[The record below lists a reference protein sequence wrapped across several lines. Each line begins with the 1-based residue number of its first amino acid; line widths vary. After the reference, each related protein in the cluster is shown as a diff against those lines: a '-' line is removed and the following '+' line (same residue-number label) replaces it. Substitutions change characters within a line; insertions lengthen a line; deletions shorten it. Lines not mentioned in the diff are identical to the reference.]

1 MKKQTLLTLLMIVTI
16 ALAACSPSSSATPTT
31 APAAATATSAPAATN
46 TSAPAATATTAP
58 AAATATSAPAAPAT
72 ATVAPTSAATATA
85 TLPPTITP
93 AANAI
98 QINFW
103 HGQSGFQGQVL
114 NNLVNQFN
122 STHPDIFVT
131 ATFQG
136 TYSDLYN
143 KVTAAIAGGAPPD
156 MAVAYQ
162 NDVSNYIANDAVIP
176 LDSLMKDPKIGF
188 TAADMK
194 DIYPSFIDH
203 YPQSNN
209 QVYSLAFMR
218 SMEVMYYNADMLK
231 AAGFNTPPTN
241 WNDFL
246 KVCAAVSKPP
256 DTYCYEMNTDASR
269 FSNWLWSR
277 GGTLLSADSKTV
289 AFNSQAGLDTM
300 NFINTMFQKKY
311 AIVIA
316 KAFQDQ
322 TDFSLGKIAFTFGST
337 AGLPYYKTAIN
348 QAGKVTNWGIAPGP
362 HTTPNPVVDTYGP
375 SVTIFKTTTAKEQAA
390 FTFLKWLMD
399 TGPNSTWVK
408 ATSYFPARQS
418 TKAALADFISKNP
431 LYGQAF
437 DWLQYGKQ
445 EPTVAA
451 WNPIR
456 GFIADAMTAV
466 ANGTASPQDALNTA
480 ATKANA
486 ALAGQ

>member
-1 MKKQTLLTLLMIVTI
+1 MKRSTLLTLLLALALT
-16 ALAACSPSSSATPTT
+16 LAACAPAATPTT
-31 APAAATATSAPAATN
+31 PPQTQAPAPAASSTAAMTEAP
-46 TSAPAATATTAP
+46 TTA
-58 AAATATSAPAAPAT
+58 SAPAT
-72 ATVAPTSAATATA
+72 AAPTATNTP
-85 TLPPTITP
+85 PPTITP

-98 QINFW
+98 QIQFW

-136 TYSDLYN
+136 TYSDLYK
-143 KVTAAIAGGAPPD
+143 KVTAAIAGGTPPD
-156 MAVAYQ
+156 LAVAYQ
-162 NDVSNYIANDAVIP
+162 NDVSNYIASGAVIP
-176 LDSLMKDPKIGF
+176 LDSLMNDPQIGF
-188 TAADMK
+188 TADDMK

-203 YPQSNN
+203 YPQANN

-231 AAGFNTPPTN
+231 AAGFSAPPAT
-241 WNDFL
+241 WDDFM
-246 KVCAAVSKPP
+246 KICAAVSKPP

-269 FSNWLWSR
+269 FATWVWSR
-277 GGTLLSADSKTV
+277 GGSMLSPDNKTV
-289 AFNSQAGLDTM
+289 AFNSQAGLDTLTFL
-300 NFINTMFQKKY
+300 NQLFQQKY
-311 AIVIA
+311 ATVIA

-337 AGLPYYKTAIN
+337 AGLPYYKQAIT
-348 QAGKVTNWGIAPGP
+348 QAGKVTNWGIAPSP
-362 HTTPNPVVDTYGP
+362 HTTPNPVVDAYGP
-375 SVTIFKTTTAKEQAA
+375 SVTIFKTTTDKERAA
-390 FTFLKWLMD
+390 FTFLKWLMSTD
-399 TGPNSTWVK
+399 TNAAWAK
-408 ATSYFPARQS
+408 ATYYFPARQS
-418 TKAALADFISKNP
+418 TKAALSDFIAANP

-445 EPTVAA
+445 EPTIAA

-456 GFIADAMTAV
+456 GYIADAMTAI
-466 ANGTASPQDALNTA
+466 ANGAATPQDALNTA